1 MKGVVSMKT
10 NKQEGKN
17 LKKTVMA
24 ATLIIG
30 ASTMMFQGLTQ
41 VAVAAVYNKTDTIPT
56 SYVACEKGAFQ
67 VTVPEGYTKANYKV
81 GAIDLEYY
89 KNNHPTEKDLTKEEA
104 AELAAQYIWQ
114 VYGVDLEGQTIE
126 MGYDTNT
133 DVNPHPKWEAN
144 VFMKGQDYHEGY
156 SVKLYGV
163 EIDSVTGELF
173 NISMNRAL
181 DAKVNAGP
189 DSSIDESES
198 GEFAVMVKELAK
210 KYDVVHS
217 DIESINCTGQGA
229 SFPTNEM
236 GIYGDPTI
244 NYEIHGTNGEV
255 AFISLSRYD
264 KMLLGITFN
273 GQAKYDL
280 LWIKEL
286 DKKFQMDS
294 ESQQNVS
301 TSADETQAP
310 VLVTNGDN

>member
-1 MKGVVSMKT
+1 MKT

-56 SYVACEKGAFQ
+56 SYVACAKGAFQ
-67 VTVPEGYTKANYKV
+67 VILPEGYTKANYKV
-81 GAIDLEYY
+81 GTIDLEYY
-89 KNNHPTEKDLTKEEA
+89 KNNVPTEKDLTKEDA

-133 DVNPHPKWEAN
+133 EVNPHPKWDAD
-144 VFMKGQDYHEGY
+144 VFMKGQGYHEGY
-156 SVKLYGV
+156 RVKLYEV
-163 EIDSVTGELF
+163 IIDSVTGELF
-173 NISMNRAL
+173 SIGMDRTL
-181 DAKVNAGP
+181 EAKVNANP
-189 DSSIDESES
+189 ESSIDESES
-198 GEFAVMVKELAK
+198 GEFAVKAKELAK
-210 KYDVVHS
+210 KYDIVHS

-229 SFPTNEM
+229 SFPTNEI
-236 GIYGDPTI
+236 GTYGDPTI
-244 NYEIHGTNGEV
+244 DYEIHGANGEV
-255 AFISLSRYD
+255 AFLSLSRYD
-264 KMLLGITFN
+264 KRLLGITFN

-294 ESQQNVS
+294 NAQQNRANY
-301 TSADETQAP
+301 ADKTQAP
-310 VLVTNGDN
+310 FLVITGDN